1 MMNGISSSSAYFGQ
15 MQGMGQ
21 GQKQGSGDRF
31 AKLDADGSG
40 GIDTSELQTLT
51 DQMSAKTGM
60 DISVEEVSATYDA
73 DNDGLLNQ
81 EETKSMMMEIRQNMG
96 SGQQKGMQHS
106 TQSLS
111 AYQAADEDMTQTLL
125 DMLNEQDQDQ
135 DQTRERTTYTP
146 FSTEV

>member
-21 GQKQGSGDRF
+21 KQGSGDRF
-31 AKLDADGSG
+31 AKLDADGNG

-51 DQMSAKTGM
+51 DQMAAKTGM

-81 EETKSMMMEIRQNMG
+81 EETKSMMMEIRQKMG
-96 SGQQKGMQHS
+96 PQQQNGMHS

-111 AYQAADEDMTQTLL
+111 AYQADEDMTQTLL
-125 DMLNEQDQDQ
+125 DMLTEQDQDQ
-135 DQTRERTTYTP
+135 NQNRERTTYTP